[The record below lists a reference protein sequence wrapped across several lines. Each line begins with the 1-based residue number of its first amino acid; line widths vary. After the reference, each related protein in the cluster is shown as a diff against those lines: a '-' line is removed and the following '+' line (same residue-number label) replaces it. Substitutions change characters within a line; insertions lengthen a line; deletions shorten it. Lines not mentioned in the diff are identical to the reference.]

1 MKFEGKELIFLMP
14 RPDSK
19 VAKGNKIT
27 YRQWCDKYDIKI
39 FSTKQIKELKEWTL
53 KD

>member
-1 MKFEGKELIFLMP
+1 MRFEGKELIFLMP

-27 YRQWCDKYDIKI
+27 YRKWCEKYDIKI
-39 FSTKQIKELKEWTL
+39 FSTKEIKELKEWT
-53 KD
+53 KIK

>member
-1 MKFEGKELIFLMP
+1 MP

-39 FSTKQIKELKEWTL
+39 FSTKEIKELKKWT
-53 KD
+53 KIT

>member
-27 YRQWCDKYDIKI
+27 YTQWCSKYDIKI
-39 FSTKQIKELKEWTL
+39 FSTKQIKELKQWTL